1 MAEGDASSS
10 AEQPLDEKSG
20 ARQCA
25 EGTLDVF
32 AVIGRG
38 IVTTTDAVVSAVQ
51 YTAYPIKE
59 GVVSVIDGTSEYFQ
73 PYLKKEAVGSNE
85 VPTFRY
91 GT

>member
-1 MAEGDASSS
+1 MAEGGASSS
-10 AEQPLDEKSG
+10 ADQPLDDKSG
-20 ARQCA
+20 SRQCA

-38 IVTTTDAVVSAVQ
+38 IVTTSDAVVSAVQ
-51 YTAYPIKE
+51 HTAYPIKE
-59 GVVSVIDGTSEYFQ
+59 GVISVIDGTTEYFQ
-73 PYLKKEAVGSNE
+73 PHLKKQAVGENE